1 MSISTGTCKSEPGP
15 EPELLVTDGAISI
28 QDSESDYAM
37 TSPLDE
43 LHYDGGGG
51 DGDCGVD
58 SLNDN
63 ADDDAPDAL
72 ADSTHQPCYKPES
85 PAAAAGPAGS
95 ESPSNEAAS
104 DPESPVHEHET
115 AESPSNEAAS
125 DPESSVHEHETAE
138 SPSNEAASDPETP
151 PEHSDNRDNMTL
163 ADLQAEAIV
172 ERERN
177 IVPVPKPRPA
187 APAPR
192 PVPALPLDTG
202 PTSVFDLS
210 TIWIG
215 NWGLV
220 LRKDQAVPWRVID
233 KFWSLKFKSGKVW
246 NASQCLMY

>member
-1 MSISTGTCKSEPGP
+1 
-15 EPELLVTDGAISI
+15 VTDGAISI

-95 ESPSNEAAS
+95 
-104 DPESPVHEHET
+104 
-115 AESPSNEAAS
+115 
-125 DPESSVHEHETAE
+125 E

-233 KFWSLKFKSGKVW
+233 KF
-246 NASQCLMY
+246 

>member
-104 DPESPVHEHET
+104 DPES
-115 AESPSNEAAS
+115 
-125 DPESSVHEHETAE
+125 SVHEHETAE

-192 PVPALPLDTG
+192 PVLALPLDTG

-233 KFWSLKFKSGKVW
+233 KF
-246 NASQCLMY
+246 